1 MFCPGPEE
9 PRGFSPD
16 VLPRARRTA
25 RIFTGCSVP
34 DPKNGADFRRVFCPG
49 PEEPRGFSPD
59 VLPDPKNGEDFR
71 LRRMFCPGP
80 EEPRGFS
87 QMFCPGPEE
96 PRGFSAHVLPEHR
109 FLIRIN
115 CFDFRGWANQ
125 LSFLIFQGQKSN
137 KKTYV
142 STPKIKKK
150 IKRNTKKSE
159 NTVQNSHGCSLFFPK
174 F

>member
-34 DPKNGADFRRVFCPG
+34 DPKNGADFRRTTTHP
-49 PEEPRGFSPD
+49 PPTTHHP
-59 VLPDPKNGEDFR
+59 PPTTHHPKNGEDFR

-142 STPKIKKK
+142 STPKSKKKIKKK
-150 IKRNTKKSE
+150 IKRNTKK
-159 NTVQNSHGCSLFFPK
+159 Q
-174 F
+174 